1 MSLSASPLLAY
12 SGAGGAVTCTVFA
25 EVRVLEDVLHSS
37 VSAVVN
43 GPPESTELFD
53 WELPAQQSL
62 LWSIPVSCASTGA
75 ACTTSLP
82 GVI

>member
-1 MSLSASPLLAY
+1 MSLSASPLLAH

-25 EVRVLEDVLHSS
+25 EVRVLEDVLHPS
-37 VSAVVN
+37 VSTVVN
-43 GPPESTELFD
+43 GPPESTELFA